1 MKSSL
6 IVRPNLKLFLMG
18 AALLI
23 VINDLLVG
31 SGTQAA
37 ARTVPLVGKS
47 GPVTDAEFERLH
59 RHVVTFPSFEG
70 YMRLADCYE
79 ERGDFRAAMD
89 CLVRARLLEE
99 ALPQLD

>member
-1 MKSSL
+1 
-6 IVRPNLKLFLMG
+6 
-18 AALLI
+18 
-23 VINDLLVG
+23 
-31 SGTQAA
+31 
-37 ARTVPLVGKS
+37 
-47 GPVTDAEFERLH
+47 VTDAEFERLH